1 MNPYVKDTRPSN
13 VPVCQ
18 FQHTR
23 IFGRSII
30 IAFAVPPVNNIFLK
44 KRDFCKISLKV
55 LPTSFDCTRFAA
67 GKEDL
72 RQVGNMRRKSPTSAL
87 WKRCSHPPK
96 KKNQPSK
103 RTGFSFGRG
112 RRTRTLGTWFWRPLL
127 YHLSYTPVYSAGN
140 WWAIRDS
147 NPGPTGY
154 EPVALTN

>member
-55 LPTSFDCTRFAA
+55 RLTLFDCTRFAA

-72 RQVGNMRRKSPTSAL
+72 RQVGNMRRKPPTSAL

-96 KKNQPSK
+96 KEKPALK
-103 RTGFSFGRG
+103 KDWLF
-112 RRTRTLGTWFWRPLL
+112 FWQ
-127 YHLSYTPVYSAGN
+127 GQK
-140 WWAIRDS
+140 DS
-147 NPGPTGY
+147 NPRHVVLETTALPSELYPCIFRGKLVGHQGL
-154 EPVALTN
+154 EPRTDRL